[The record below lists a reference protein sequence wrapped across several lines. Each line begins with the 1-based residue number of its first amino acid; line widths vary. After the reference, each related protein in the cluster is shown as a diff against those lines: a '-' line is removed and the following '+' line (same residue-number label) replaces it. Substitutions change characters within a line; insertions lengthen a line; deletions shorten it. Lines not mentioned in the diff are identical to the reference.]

1 MYVQF
6 GAGLC
11 GPSGW
16 ENFDASPTV
25 RLQRLPVVGSVGK
38 LAGPVFPDNIQ
49 YGDITK
55 GLPVP
60 DGQVD
65 GVYASHVLE
74 HLSFEDA
81 HTALRN
87 TFRML
92 RSGGIFRCIVP
103 DLAER
108 ARRYVA
114 AMDQQSASAAHDFM
128 RSCLLGAEN
137 RPAGA
142 AARARSLLGN
152 SAHLWM
158 WDEFSLKKAL
168 EEAGFISVRRCSFG
182 DSKDPAFNAVEMQD
196 RFVDSGYSPPIPE
209 LAMEA
214 VKP

>member
-25 RLQRLPVVGSVGK
+25 RLQRLPVVGGVGK
-38 LAGPVFPDNIQ
+38 LAGPVFPDNVQ

-60 DGQVD
+60 DGKVD

-74 HLSFEDA
+74 HLSYEDA

-87 TFRML
+87 TFKML

-114 AMDQQSASAAHDFM
+114 ALDQQSASAAHDFM
-128 RSCLLGAEN
+128 RSVWSEWKRG
-137 RPAGA
+137 RQ
-142 AARARSLLGN
+142 ARAPASEPSWAIARIFGC
-152 SAHLWM
+152 
-158 WDEFSLKKAL
+158 
-168 EEAGFISVRRCSFG
+168 GTSF
-182 DSKDPAFNAVEMQD
+182 P
-196 RFVDSGYSPPIPE
+196 
-209 LAMEA
+209 
-214 VKP
+214 

>member
-25 RLQRLPVVGSVGK
+25 RLQRLPVVGGVGK
-38 LAGPVFPDNIQ
+38 LAGPVFPDNVQ

-60 DGQVD
+60 DGKVD

-74 HLSFEDA
+74 HLSYEDA

-87 TFRML
+87 TFKML
-92 RSGGIFRCIVP
+92 RSDGIFRCIVP

-114 AMDQQSASAAHDFM
+114 ALDQQSASARFHAVCLVEWTPSLDAPEEVSGRRKASYRCGDALSATRKTR
-128 RSCLLGAEN
+128 RSM
-137 RPAGA
+137 P
-142 AARARSLLGN
+142 
-152 SAHLWM
+152 
-158 WDEFSLKKAL
+158 
-168 EEAGFISVRRCSFG
+168 
-182 DSKDPAFNAVEMQD
+182 SKCRIA
-196 RFVDSGYSPPIPE
+196 S
-209 LAMEA
+209 
-214 VKP
+214 